1 MEWEIFCIWSSYVP
15 PDELTHGAHE
25 NQGNACIVN
34 SFTTNPMELN
44 INRTDY
50 SALEIIE
57 MVFRQFDKTMEP
69 DFGDYDWALQMIR
82 HEVEQT
88 GRLQN

>member
-1 MEWEIFCIWSSYVP
+1 M
-15 PDELTHGAHE
+15 
-25 NQGNACIVN
+25 
-34 SFTTNPMELN
+34 N

-50 SALEIIE
+50 SALDIIE
-57 MVFRQFDKTMEP
+57 MIFKQLEKETQH

>member
-1 MEWEIFCIWSSYVP
+1 MYVVT
-15 PDELTHGAHE
+15 PDELSYGAHK
-25 NQGNACIVN
+25 NQGNTCIVN
-34 SFTTNPMELN
+34 SFTTNQMELN

-57 MVFRQFDKTMEP
+57 MIFRQLDKETQH

>member
-1 MEWEIFCIWSSYVP
+1 MGDFLYGVT
-15 PDELTHGAHE
+15 LKKLAHKAHK
-25 NQGNACIVN
+25 NQGNTFIVN

-57 MVFRQFDKTMEP
+57 MVFRQLDKETQH